1 MSIIMKQ
8 MVSKSMG
15 RQFSTVVQS
24 RSAAA
29 IDLELQKSAH
39 NYHPIPVVINRGLG
53 VNVWD
58 VEGKKYLDFLAAY
71 SAVNQGQQHNT
82 PFSDISIYHIILF
95 VSLLY
100 LLCTTSSLPS
110 TNC

>member
-1 MSIIMKQ
+1 MSIVMKQ
-8 MVSKSMG
+8 MVSKSS
-15 RQFSTVVQS
+15 RQLSTIVQS

-29 IDLELQKSAH
+29 IDLELHKSAH

-71 SAVNQGQQHNT
+71 SAVNQGEQ
-82 PFSDISIYHIILF
+82 
-95 VSLLY
+95 
-100 LLCTTSSLPS
+100 
-110 TNC
+110 